1 MGAQARHINRTP
13 SRRNHIANKL
23 RAPRPFTSPN
33 HRSLRH
39 TRMPPQR
46 RLNLP
51 RLNAK
56 TANLNLMVRAT
67 HKLQNSITP
76 PPRQVPAAVHPSP
89 RSSKPVRNKA
99 LPSQPAA
106 ANIAATNTSSRY
118 VKLPNYPNSYRLQA
132 IIQNIN
138 TQIRD
143 PAPDQT
149 APVANRKLPVQANM
163 ADMHRRL
170 GDPVHVDQH
179 WGIVGAVL
187 IPIRNP
193 PEIQRFTAK
202 NDMTQAKRATV
213 LAILPLRLQQ
223 LIERRRGLV
232 EDSDPLARKQ
242 PQELPRRAADR
253 IRNDHQSAAVQKRTP
268 YLPHRKVEGE
278 RMEQRPNVSR
288 VEAEQLLGG
297 AEQAHDVAMGDG
309 DALGG
314 SGGA

>member
-1 MGAQARHINRTP
+1 MGAQGRHINRTP

-56 TANLNLMVRAT
+56 TANLNLMVRTT
-67 HKLQNSITP
+67 HKLQNSITA
-76 PPRQVPAAVHPSP
+76 PPRQVPAAVHPTP

-138 TQIRD
+138 TVIR
-143 PAPDQT
+143 QRT
-149 APVANRKLPVQANM
+149 ANRNI
-163 ADMHRRL
+163 RTRL
-170 GDPVHVDQH
+170 LAFD
-179 WGIVGAVL
+179 
-187 IPIRNP
+187 
-193 PEIQRFTAK
+193 K
-202 NDMTQAKRATV
+202 NAT
-213 LAILPLRLQQ
+213 
-223 LIERRRGLV
+223 G
-232 EDSDPLARKQ
+232 LARRFRRTVKIGDR
-242 PQELPRRAADR
+242 PDREAARNLSRKPCRHGLPTQGQMLQRRIGR
-253 IRNDHQSAAVQKRTP
+253 
-268 YLPHRKVEGE
+268 G
-278 RMEQRPNVSR
+278 
-288 VEAEQLLGG
+288 
-297 AEQAHDVAMGDG
+297 
-309 DALGG
+309 
-314 SGGA
+314 